1 MCALRLFIAPVNNE
15 FAELYRSAADA
26 YNRMPEHERSSGFDL
41 FCDINDIDTKYST
54 HAYLVGQG
62 CRALAMAIDGSCRA
76 YWLAPR
82 SSISRTPFRI
92 ANSQGL
98 IDAPY
103 RGIVRAAIWS
113 IDPVNDRLDKH
124 QRLCQLVAG
133 DLLPWSEVIVIDELP
148 GPVTLRGSGGFG
160 STGK

>member
-1 MCALRLFIAPVNNE
+1 MCALRLFIAPVNDE
-15 FAELYRSAADA
+15 FAALYRGAADA

-41 FCDINDIDTKYST
+41 FCDLSDVDVKYSNY
-54 HAYLVGQG
+54 AYLVGQG
-62 CRALAMAIDGSCRA
+62 CRALAMAADGTCRA

-113 IDPVNDRLDKH
+113 INSVNDRPDQH
-124 QRLCQLVAG
+124 HRLCQLVAG
-133 DLLPWSEVIVIDELP
+133 DLLPWSEIIVVDELP
-148 GPVTLRGSGGFG
+148 GPVTLRDSGGFG
-160 STGK
+160 STS